1 MGKVVEYFLQ
11 QREIATLSIDD
22 DERTKYAELLG
33 GEIDGSFIRCPSPG
47 RPANDR
53 SCHVRIDGPNRFF
66 IYACEGPEGAAYAIV
81 GRKLKLERLVRYND
95 SSAIIK
101 HIMSESVP
109 AKGTLAETYL
119 RTRALTLSIPECL
132 HFHPSLKHTPSKSS
146 FWPGLVAARTDS
158 DDRIVAIHRTFI
170 ARDGRGKAPVKP
182 VRMDLGMTKGTAIR
196 LSPLTDEL
204 MIGEGI
210 ETTLSVIQETGK
222 AGWAAGSTSAM
233 KTMDLPMQVKSVI
246 ILADGDDAGEA
257 AARFAAYRW
266 RDSGRHVRVIRPPR
280 GKDFNEVLMKYAPRI
295 AK

>member
-1 MGKVVEYFLQ
+1 
-11 QREIATLSIDD
+11 
-22 DERTKYAELLG
+22 
-33 GEIDGSFIRCPSPG
+33 
-47 RPANDR
+47 
-53 SCHVRIDGPNRFF
+53 
-66 IYACEGPEGAAYAIV
+66 
-81 GRKLKLERLVRYND
+81 
-95 SSAIIK
+95 
-101 HIMSESVP
+101 
-109 AKGTLAETYL
+109 
-119 RTRALTLSIPECL
+119 
-132 HFHPSLKHTPSKSS
+132 
-146 FWPGLVAARTDS
+146 
-158 DDRIVAIHRTFI
+158 
-170 ARDGRGKAPVKP
+170 
-182 VRMDLGMTKGTAIR
+182 MDLGMTKGTAIR